1 LNKYAKNRIRKDIIA
16 RYWDDMI
23 RVAGSL
29 KLGAVN
35 PIQLI
40 RMLQRGGKPTMF
52 LSYSLSL
59 IPVFRSITTQR
70 PNRTVTL
77 LNGLVR

>member
-1 LNKYAKNRIRKDIIA
+1 LRLWRLDPTADYGELNKLAKNRIRKDIIT

-40 RMLQRGGKPTMF
+40 RMLQRGGKPIM
-52 LSYSLSL
+52 LGRA
-59 IPVFRSITTQR
+59 I
-70 PNRTVTL
+70 
-77 LNGLVR
+77 G